1 MSNQKELS
9 TVHYNFCK
17 LIMADKELCGPY
29 FNCLSVHYVVNGIYC
44 IKLKKGITA
53 EKRGLNFVNNKIT
66 LAKCFSDK
74 AAFLGLKH
82 SVSFQNNNYT
92 GFYFYVG
99 CWQAENDIQKAKDY
113 LEAINKAKKDLKPV
127 KVNSFFS
134 EESLENKSDVVVDLS
149 LEETPF

>member
-29 FNCLSVHYVVNGIYC
+29 FNCLSVHYIVNGIYC

-53 EKRGLNFVNNKIT
+53 EKKGLNFVNNKIT

-82 SVSFQNNNYT
+82 SVSFRNNNYT
-92 GFYFYVG
+92 GFYF
-99 CWQAENDIQKAKDY
+99 
-113 LEAINKAKKDLKPV
+113 
-127 KVNSFFS
+127 
-134 EESLENKSDVVVDLS
+134 
-149 LEETPF
+149 